1 MVATTPLLESEA
13 GLGPLQSR
21 FVDVDALPWKATSS
35 PGIDVK
41 VLFSD
46 EARGLLTAL
55 FRWAPGAK
63 LEFHEHV
70 DIEQSYIL
78 EGRLVDEEGEA
89 TAGNFVWRPPG
100 SRHVVEAPDGALM
113 LAVFL
118 KPNKFFGDR
127 DNRPTDD

>member
-1 MVATTPLLESEA
+1 MVATTPLLAAES
-13 GLGPLQSR
+13 GPDPLHSR
-21 FVDVDALPWKATSS
+21 HVDVEALPWKATSS

-46 EARGLLTAL
+46 EARGLMTAL

-63 LEFHEHV
+63 LELHEHV

-89 TAGNFVWRPPG
+89 TAGTFVWRPAG
-100 SRHVVEAPDGALM
+100 SRHVAEAPDGALM
-113 LAVFL
+113 LAIFL

-127 DNRPTDD
+127 DNQPTGD